1 MDPNRLITYY
11 FKNAYNALSL
21 SLVIITLNPIIFF
34 IRRAKNLPNIIQVN
48 CKMHF
53 FGRAKKDIGNKK
65 MIRCNYVIVFV
76 QVKEKQLS

>member
-1 MDPNRLITYY
+1 
-11 FKNAYNALSL
+11 
-21 SLVIITLNPIIFF
+21 
-34 IRRAKNLPNIIQVN
+34 
-48 CKMHF
+48 MHF